1 MSRWPPIPIGIPC
14 NRQTA
19 PKQFLKIEYAEL
31 AVKRER
37 ATDSK
42 RRFDQR
48 SVPCSTGG
56 LQRLQYYHCPRRCS
70 LEHYLPF
77 QRGAGFMASSLLSL
91 CSSLFLL
98 LVFADTRTPPAVEV
112 EILEGIPDKQAWDYG
127 KPKVSET
134 YSEPAFGMAVV
145 PGKFSPQGIILDRS
159 NPFVL
164 RATGSVTLPAGE
176 HRFLLRSH
184 GAARLWIDD
193 RVVLE
198 TAFVTPNA
206 DGHESVPEA
215 PSAPEEGE
223 APLPVGHQEMKATI
237 RLEAGLH
244 KIRLECFIGGKRLR
258 PELGDLAVAV
268 AKSGEPF
275 YLLGPGPKLAFTEEA
290 WSAFA
295 ASAKARHQTRDA
307 VARKAAQADEFR
319 YWEKRHAIARQEWK
333 NHNAGPKP
341 AGNSSIDDFVDR
353 WLASAGV
360 TPTLTT
366 GDAAFLRR
374 VTLDAIGVIP
384 TRAEIAAFHADTR
397 PDRRARAIARLLADS
412 RWADNWV
419 GYWQD
424 VLAENPGILKPTL
437 NNTGPFRWWIHQAFL
452 DNMPMDR
459 FVTELI
465 MMQGSKMGGGP
476 AGFGMATQN
485 DAPMAAKADIVAKA
499 FLGVELQ
506 CARCHDAPR
515 HPFKQKDLFSLA
527 AMIGNSPQTVPITST
542 VTMEGRTRR
551 PRVEVTLAPGA
562 KIDPA
567 WPFPELAPTEL
578 PDGIVRDPKNL
589 RERFAAILTS
599 PRNERFALVMVN
611 RLWKRL
617 MGWGLVEPVD
627 DWQNAEPAH
636 PELLSYLA
644 DEFVTHGY
652 DLRHVARLIFE
663 SSAYQRC
670 VPTAAESSKT
680 MDATIHGSPTRRRL
694 TAEQLVDSLFLAAGK
709 EFGAEELTMDPEGRR
724 PATEMINLGRPRRA
738 WEFTSLSNER
748 DRPAL
753 ALPVAQSILDLL
765 TAYGWRDS
773 RQSPIT
779 VRDEIATPLQP
790 LVLANGV
797 VGTRISRLSDDS
809 AFTRLALEDRTLPD
823 LVQAVFL
830 QILSRPPSAAEH
842 KTFVELLQEGYSDRR
857 LTDATQPPTRRSTA
871 TAVSWSN
878 HLSPEATKIKLEL
891 ERLAREGDP
900 PTTRLRGAWRERM
913 EDMIWALINSPEF
926 VFTP

>member
-1 MSRWPPIPIGIPC
+1 M
-14 NRQTA
+14 
-19 PKQFLKIEYAEL
+19 
-31 AVKRER
+31 V
-37 ATDSK
+37 
-42 RRFDQR
+42 
-48 SVPCSTGG
+48 
-56 LQRLQYYHCPRRCS
+56 
-70 LEHYLPF
+70 
-77 QRGAGFMASSLLSL
+77 SSLLSI

-98 LVFADTRTPPAVEV
+98 LAFSDSPTPPAVRV
-112 EILEGIPDKQAWDYG
+112 EILEGIPDKQSWDFG
-127 KPKVSET
+127 NPRITET
-134 YSEPAFGMAVV
+134 YSEPAFGMAAL
-145 PGKFSPQGIILDRS
+145 PGKFSQQGIILDRS

-164 RATGSVTLPAGE
+164 RATGSVTLPGGE
-176 HRFLLRSH
+176 HRFSLRSH

-198 TAFVTPNA
+198 TAFISPNA
-206 DGHESVPEA
+206 DGHESVPEPPA
-215 PSAPEEGE
+215 APEQGE
-223 APLPVGHQEMKATI
+223 PGLPVGHQEKKATVK
-237 RLEAGLH
+237 LEAGSH
-244 KIRLECFIGGKRLR
+244 QIRLECFIGGKRLR
-258 PELGDLAVAV
+258 PELGELAVAI
-268 AKSGEPF
+268 ARNGEPF
-275 YLLGPGPKLAFTEEA
+275 NLLSPGAKIAFSEEG
-290 WSAFA
+290 WSAYA
-295 ASAKARHQTRDA
+295 ASAKARHKARDA
-307 VARKAAQADEFR
+307 VARKTAQTDELQ
-319 YWEKRHAIARQEWK
+319 YWEKRHAIARQEWQK
-333 NHNAGPKP
+333 HTTQSKT
-341 AGNSSIDDFVDR
+341 AGNASIDDHVDR
-353 WLASAGV
+353 WLASARV
-360 TPTLTT
+360 TPPLPTD
-366 GDAAFLRR
+366 DAAFLRR

-384 TRAEIAAFHADTR
+384 TRAEIAAFQADAR
-397 PDRRARAIARLLADS
+397 PDRRARVIARLLADP
-412 RWADNWV
+412 RWADHWV

-515 HPFKQKDLFSLA
+515 HPVKQKDLFSLA
-527 AMIGNSPQTVPITST
+527 AMIGNGPQTIPITST
-542 VTMEGRTRR
+542 VSMEGRTRR
-551 PRVEVTLAPGA
+551 PLVEVTLAPGA

-567 WPFPELAPTEL
+567 WPFPELAPPEI
-578 PDGIVRDPKNL
+578 PPGIVRDPKNQ

-599 PRNERFALVMVN
+599 PRNERFAQVMVN
-611 RLWKRL
+611 RLWKRI

-627 DWQNAEPAH
+627 DWQNSEPVH
-636 PELLSYLA
+636 PELLAYLA

-652 DLRHVARLIFE
+652 DLRHVTRLILE
-663 SSAYQRC
+663 SKAYQRC
-670 VPTAAESSKT
+670 VPNTDESAKAK
-680 MDATIHGSPTRRRL
+680 DAVIRGSPTRRRL
-694 TAEQLVDSLFLAAGK
+694 SAEQLVDSLFLAAGK

-753 ALPVAQSILDLL
+753 ALPIAQSILDLL

-773 RQSPIT
+773 RQSPLT

-809 AFTRLALEDRTLPD
+809 AFTRLALDERSVSD

-830 QILSRPPSAAEH
+830 QILSRSPSADEQ
-842 KTFVELLQEGYSDRR
+842 KIFVNLLQEGYADRR
-857 LTDATQPPTRRSTA
+857 QAAAAQPAPKRSTA

-900 PTTRLRGAWRERM
+900 PTPRLRNAWRERM
-913 EDMIWALINSPEF
+913 EDMVWALINSPEF